1 VIGLPEVDFRPY
13 VSRENLKQGFQ
24 TGDSMAKKIILGV
37 VLAAVALVAFNFVAT
52 GEFTLIPTT
61 PLSAEARAFNRLNER
76 FVAATHQLN
85 QAEKAAGVS
94 GIDTS
99 ADAQAAL
106 RELDQVEKELKELK
120 GQTIAA
126 EDINKIDEIL
136 ANIQKIR
143 SH

>member
-1 VIGLPEVDFRPY
+1 
-13 VSRENLKQGFQ
+13 
-24 TGDSMAKKIILGV
+24 MAKKIILGI

-52 GEFTLIPTT
+52 GEITLIPTT
-61 PLSAEARAFNRLNER
+61 PLSAEARALNRLHER

-85 QAEKAAGVS
+85 QAEKTAGVS
-94 GIDTS
+94 GMDTS

-106 RELDQVEKELKELK
+106 QELDQIEKELKELK

-126 EDINKIDEIL
+126 QDISRIDEIL
-136 ANIQKIR
+136 GNIQKIR

>member
-1 VIGLPEVDFRPY
+1 
-13 VSRENLKQGFQ
+13 
-24 TGDSMAKKIILGV
+24 MAKKIILGI
-37 VLAAVALVAFNFVAT
+37 VLAAVALVAFNFVST
-52 GEFTLIPTT
+52 GEITLIPTT
-61 PLSAEARAFNRLNER
+61 PLSAEARAFNRLHER

-85 QAEKAAGVS
+85 QAEKSAGVT
-94 GIDTS
+94 GMDTS

-106 RELDQVEKELKELK
+106 NELDQIEKELKELK

-126 EDINKIDEIL
+126 EDINKIDEVL

>member
-1 VIGLPEVDFRPY
+1 
-13 VSRENLKQGFQ
+13 
-24 TGDSMAKKIILGV
+24 MAKKIILGI

-52 GEFTLIPTT
+52 GEITLIPTT
-61 PLSAEARAFNRLNER
+61 PLSAEARALNRLHER

-94 GIDTS
+94 GLDTS

-106 RELDQVEKELKELK
+106 SELDQIEKELNELK
-120 GQTIAA
+120 GKTIAS

-136 ANIQKIR
+136 GNIQKIR